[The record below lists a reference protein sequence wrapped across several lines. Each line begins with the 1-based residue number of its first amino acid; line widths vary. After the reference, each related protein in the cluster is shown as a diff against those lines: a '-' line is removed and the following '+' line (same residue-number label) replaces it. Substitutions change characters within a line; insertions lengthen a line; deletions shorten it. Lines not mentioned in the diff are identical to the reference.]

1 MTEFSQGDIIKI
13 RGFDNPFLI
22 VSNNAFI
29 RATNIFHVCPVLQID
44 KGALH
49 IELTGKNGTKGVAVC
64 EQIKLIDGTQK
75 HFGTFPVTFCIIFG
89 KISACGRA
97 EAKVNQK

>member
-29 RATNIFHVCPVLQID
+29 RATNFFHVCPVLQTD

-64 EQIKLIDGTQK
+64 EQIKLIDPAARNCRRIDRLSYNENMNISDAIQG
-75 HFGTFPVTFCIIFG
+75 IF
-89 KISACGRA
+89 
-97 EAKVNQK
+97 EYD